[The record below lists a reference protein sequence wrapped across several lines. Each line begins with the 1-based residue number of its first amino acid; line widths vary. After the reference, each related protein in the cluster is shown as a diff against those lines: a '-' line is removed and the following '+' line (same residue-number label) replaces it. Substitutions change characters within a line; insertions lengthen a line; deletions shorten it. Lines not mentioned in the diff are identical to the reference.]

1 MGLGLRGVS
10 QNRGILWTPKE
21 KWAFCME
28 SDDVGFRMYG
38 LGPLGVEVPGL
49 GSRIWGAI
57 RL

>member
-1 MGLGLRGVS
+1 
-10 QNRGILWTPKE
+10 
-21 KWAFCME
+21 ME